1 MSRPEARIR
10 DGGWH
15 NRRVSEVADL
25 ERAVDDAS
33 AAVAADSAN
42 DAGAVARVARAGAA
56 ALAIYRRFEAS
67 PLVRG
72 PRDGTAA
79 DRTRVARHDIRASA
93 QGVLAQLELI
103 TLAWM
108 SWNATTRDAM
118 LGELE
123 AAGVELERTVGD
135 LLGG

>member
-1 MSRPEARIR
+1 M
-10 DGGWH
+10 
-15 NRRVSEVADL
+15 SEVADL
-25 ERAVDDAS
+25 ERAVEGAS
-33 AAVAADSAN
+33 AAVAAGTAG

-67 PLVRG
+67 PLARR
-72 PRDGTAA
+72 PRDGATA
-79 DRTRVARHDIRASA
+79 DRTRMARHDVRAAA